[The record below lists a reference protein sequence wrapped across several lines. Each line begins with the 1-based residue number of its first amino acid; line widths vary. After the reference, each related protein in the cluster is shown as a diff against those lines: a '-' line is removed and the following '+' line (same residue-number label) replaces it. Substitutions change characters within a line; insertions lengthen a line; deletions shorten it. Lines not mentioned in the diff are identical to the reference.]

1 SSQGVPELRST
12 IATELSQKHDCTI
25 SAEQVL
31 ITPSGKFAVF
41 AAIVSMISLGDR
53 VLIPEPSWPIYE
65 NCTRLVGGR
74 VDSIHARLEDDWM
87 LNMEQL
93 EEALAVKPKLLIVC
107 NPNNPTGKIV
117 SETDLKEIC
126 QLAEAQGTV
135 VLSDETHSA
144 YTFTTST
151 SILDVTDSNFVY
163 VDNFSKI
170 YGLKGE
176 RIGYAVSN
184 LETTTRMN
192 RLLQLS
198 VAYVPEFV
206 QRAVLNDLPLIQQNV
221 EAFMKEMDERIELA
235 CKELINYPLLFTR
248 PEGGIH
254 IFPRTNIE
262 DFDSRMFT
270 KTLLSKKKV
279 AVVPGEAF
287 GEYPEHFRLS
297 LGTNKRDIKEGVK
310 RIGALLE
317 EWL

>member
-1 SSQGVPELRST
+1 
-12 IATELSQKHDCTI
+12 
-25 SAEQVL
+25 
-31 ITPSGKFAVF
+31 
-41 AAIVSMISLGDR
+41 
-53 VLIPEPSWPIYE
+53 
-65 NCTRLVGGR
+65 
-74 VDSIHARLEDDWM
+74 
-87 LNMEQL
+87 MEQL

-135 VLSDETHSA
+135 VLTDETHSA

-151 SILDVTDSNFVY
+151 SILDVTASIFIY
-163 VDNFSKI
+163 VDDFSKS

-184 LETTTRMN
+184 LETTTRTN
-192 RLLQLS
+192 RLLQFS
-198 VAYVPEFV
+198 IACIPEFV

-221 EAFMKEMDERIELA
+221 EVFMKEMDERVELA
-235 CKELINYPLLFTR
+235 CKELINHFLLYTR

-262 DFDSRMFT
+262 DFDSRMFA

-279 AVVPGEAF
+279 AVVPGEVF

-297 LGTNKRDIKEGVK
+297 FGTNKRDIKEGVK

>member
-1 SSQGVPELRST
+1 
-12 IATELSQKHDCTI
+12 
-25 SAEQVL
+25 
-31 ITPSGKFAVF
+31 
-41 AAIVSMISLGDR
+41 
-53 VLIPEPSWPIYE
+53 
-65 NCTRLVGGR
+65 
-74 VDSIHARLEDDWM
+74 
-87 LNMEQL
+87 MEQL

-151 SILDVTDSNFVY
+151 SILDVTASNFIY
-163 VDNFSKI
+163 VDNFSKS

-176 RIGYAVSN
+176 CIGYAVSN

-192 RLLQLS
+192 RLLQFS
-198 VAYVPEFV
+198 IACIPEFV
-206 QRAVLNDLPLIQQNV
+206 QRAALNDLPLIQQNV

-235 CKELINYPLLFTR
+235 CKELINHSLSFTR